1 MVHSGKNRRS
11 SSDRYLAKTK
21 LIHAGKAV
29 PVLGQR
35 LTEETVW
42 RGKKSRVSTNENN
55 EMMA

>member
-1 MVHSGKNRRS
+1 MVHSGKNRRR
-11 SSDRYLAKTK
+11 SSDQYLAKTK

-35 LTEETVW
+35 LTEETVG